1 MRRCE
6 FIGHAMRRRTFLG
19 TIGGAAVWPLVARAQ
34 TPSMPVVGFLG
45 NWPAG
50 LELTIDGFRRGLKE
64 MGFVEGQNVVIYYR
78 WAEGA
83 LSITRSLRPIWSAGA
98 SP

>member
-1 MRRCE
+1 
-6 FIGHAMRRRTFLG
+6 MRRRTFLG

-50 LELTIDGFRRGLKE
+50 SELTIDGFRRGLKE
-64 MGFVEGQNVVIYYR
+64 MGFVEGQNVVIDYR